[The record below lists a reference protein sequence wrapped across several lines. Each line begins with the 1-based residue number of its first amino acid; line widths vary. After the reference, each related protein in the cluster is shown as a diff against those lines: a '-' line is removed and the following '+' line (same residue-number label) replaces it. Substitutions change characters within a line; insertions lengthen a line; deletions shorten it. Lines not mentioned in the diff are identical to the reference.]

1 MGVPGQEVRGPSSL
15 PLPPPTQ
22 PAGESLVNCLLKL
35 RSQRKRCLRFAKN

>member
-15 PLPPPTQ
+15 PLPHPQ

-35 RSQRKRCLRFAKN
+35 RPQRKRCRRFAKN